1 MAETIVTSD
10 RIMKD
15 PDGRRFIEYLYEER
29 EDLRLTDALIYYD
42 FPTYS
47 DYEARTL
54 KPDVLIFSPVHGIVA
69 MRLVRHS
76 NLFSAELES
85 LEQIDRELEDFTSNL
100 EGRLLRSRFLRR
112 SRRVLKFTIEPLI
125 LLADSDDK
133 FGDIDLS
140 CQLVSSYQGFS
151 DFLNAMHSEAI
162 GDTEIEEVRSVIE
175 GGKAIS
181 RSQRRTVTN
190 PDIETYAVALSQL
203 EDEIANFDAKQR
215 QVALS
220 LIQGPQRIRG
230 LAGSGKTIILAMKAA
245 HIHLTHPNARV
256 LVTFYTRSLQT
267 LFITLITRFYR
278 HYKEE
283 DPDWSQIQVRHAW
296 GGTSRPGAYTDACKR
311 AEQRPLNLS
320 EARSG
325 STRNPFGYVCRELI
339 NKAVVDPY
347 FDYALIDEGQDFPSA
362 FYELA
367 FMMTKGARNKKN
379 VIWAYDELQN
389 IMDVHL
395 KTPAQ
400 LFGLDADGEPRIDLE
415 RAHAELPTGAEN
427 DTVLSKCYRNQREV
441 LVVAHA
447 LGFGCYGEQMVQM
460 LQNEEHW
467 QDVGYKITS
476 DALETGREVVIF
488 RPEENS
494 PLSLAKHNISDL
506 VEAVAVKSFEEE
518 IGWIASA
525 TQEFLKKGLRPEDI
539 LIVALDDRNAK
550 AYFRALSERLASLE
564 YETNNI
570 IADPYSEP
578 PFAIEG
584 KITLSTVYRAKG
596 HEAAVVFAAG
606 VDAVDRNRR
615 GGRNRLFAAFTRSNA
630 WLRISGVGEN
640 AHAIKAE
647 VQRAMDEFPNL
658 RFVMPD
664 TDEVET
670 IQRDRTE
677 RAAKAQQI
685 REKYFRE
692 LREEGFN
699 EDEIGRLLA
708 AERVDE

>member
-10 RIMKD
+10 RITKD
-15 PDGRRFIEYLYEER
+15 PDGRQLIEYLYEES
-29 EDLRLTDALIYYD
+29 EDLRLSDALIYYD
-42 FPTYS
+42 FPTYN
-47 DYEARTL
+47 DYESRTL

-76 NLFSAELES
+76 SVFSVELEP
-85 LEQIDRELEDFTSNL
+85 LEQIDRQLEDFTSNL

-112 SRRVLKFTIEPLI
+112 SRRDLKFRVEPLI
-125 LLADSDDK
+125 LLVDGDDK
-133 FGDIDLS
+133 FGETDLS
-140 CQLVSSYQGFS
+140 CSLVFSYQGLS
-151 DFLNAMHSEAI
+151 DFLNEMYGDAI

-181 RSQRRTVTN
+181 RSQRRTVAN

-267 LFITLITRFYR
+267 LFVTLITRFYR

-283 DPDWSQIQVRHAW
+283 DPDWSQVQVRHAW

-325 STRNPFGYVCRELI
+325 STRDPFGYVCRELI
-339 NKAVVDPY
+339 SKAVIDPY

-367 FMMTKGARNKKN
+367 FMMTKGVRNKKN

-389 IMDVHL
+389 IMDVQL

-447 LGFGCYGEQMVQM
+447 LGFGCYGEQIVQM
-460 LQNEEHW
+460 LQNKEHW

-476 DALETGREVVIF
+476 NGFETGREVVIF

-494 PLSLAKHNISDL
+494 PLSLAKHDISDL
-506 VEAVAVKSFEEE
+506 VEAVAAKSFNEEL
-518 IGWIASA
+518 GWIARE
-525 TQEFLKKGLRPEDI
+525 TQEFLKQGLKPEDI

-550 AYFRALSERLASLE
+550 GYFRALSERLASLG

-606 VDAVDRNRR
+606 VDAVDRSRR

-640 AHAIKAE
+640 AHAIEAE
-647 VQRAMDEFPNL
+647 VRRAMDEFPNL

-685 REKYFRE
+685 REKYLGE

-699 EDEIGRLLA
+699 EEEIGRILA